1 MQTPLREETAVS
13 NTFSLSR
20 RTCFTVAAAI
30 VAAPASATTF
40 GPSLDELIADWRMA
54 DEETEALVAEAD
66 RILASANLPVIEVSY
81 GRWRLR
87 SPNQVHRHFDPMIAA
102 WENDRLQ
109 AEFAPSLRQRR
120 DELIAELG
128 KQQAARREA
137 ERNCGLTAAE
147 ALADQAFYRAHAIRK
162 EIITWR
168 PRDMAEVATKSSWLL
183 EQVRE
188 GVNLADN
195 LATIFLTNTA
205 A

>member
-1 MQTPLREETAVS
+1 MS
-13 NTFSLSR
+13 
-20 RTCFTVAAAI
+20 AAAKLHRRALLTG
-30 VAAPASATTF
+30 AAAVLTASVPAAATDT
-40 GPSLDELIADWRMA
+40 PLDELIADWRMA

-87 SPNQVHRHFDPMIAA
+87 SPNQVHRHFAPMIAA

-120 DELIAELG
+120 DELIVELG

-147 ALADQAFYRAHAIRK
+147 ALADQAFCRAQAIRK
-162 EIITWR
+162 EIIAWR
-168 PRDMAEVATKSSWLL
+168 PRDMAEVATKSAFLL
-183 EQVRE
+183 EQIRGDALHRSDLE
-188 GVNLADN
+188 I
-195 LATIFLTNTA
+195 IFGGRSEIPA
-205 A
+205 KR

>member
-1 MQTPLREETAVS
+1 MS
-13 NTFSLSR
+13 
-20 RTCFTVAAAI
+20 AAAKLHRRALLTG
-30 VAAPASATTF
+30 AAAALTASVPAAATDT
-40 GPSLDELIADWRMA
+40 PLDELIADWRMA
-54 DEETEALVAEAD
+54 NEEAEALNTEAD
-66 RILASANLPVIEVSY
+66 RILASADLPTVEARY
-81 GRWRLR
+81 GQWRLHC
-87 SPNQVHRHFDPMIAA
+87 PHQVHRYFAPMIAA

-188 GVNLADN
+188 GVNLADD